1 MPESIWTVTEAWRE
15 NWPGATGGILAI
27 RGFQPTGRPEPFDE
41 SLTETEELLIDQFA
55 PLEREAIRQTGN
67 IAHYHRYYRSFGQN
81 YHVQHQ
87 IESIA
92 KKGRKI
98 PRRQILVEIGF
109 KWELRNGILTGVHD
123 LADVAFPVVLD
134 SAAEPVAYQGYGE
147 HQAEV
152 RQNDMYYRDGVDVLS
167 SIVGG
172 PSHHGRIQE
181 STGAALFTVYGVP
194 GVAAAE
200 IESHLQQL
208 WADVRLIEPNA
219 ELIELS
225 SISV

>member
-1 MPESIWTVTEAWRE
+1 MSESIWTVTNVWRE

-27 RGFQPTGRPEPFDE
+27 RGFRPQGRPEKFDE
-41 SLTETEELLIDQFA
+41 SLAETEQQLIDQFA
-55 PLEREAIRQTGN
+55 SMERDALRQTGN

-98 PRRQILVEIGF
+98 PRRQLLVEIGF
-109 KWELRNGILTGVHD
+109 KWELINGILTGVHD
-123 LADVAFPVVLD
+123 LDDIEFPVVLE
-134 SAAEPVAYQGYGE
+134 SATEPVVYQGYGE

-152 RQNDMYYRDGVDVLS
+152 RLKDMYYRDRVDVLS

-172 PSHHGRIQE
+172 PSHHGRLRE
-181 STGAALFTVYGVP
+181 STSAALFTVYGVP

-208 WADVRLIEPNA
+208 WADVQLIEPNA

-225 SISV
+225 IGSA